1 MSGTGAPPS
10 DESVLRVTWIRRIR
24 FGQAALAVISLATAS
39 ATASLNPFTQ
49 WWFWVGATTAL
60 TIAVAEPYFT
70 GTTGALL
77 FSLGALGAGLTATRD
92 GVGPLWIAHFVLAG
106 MVLLTSVVAMV
117 GGQGRVRDGARW
129 FATRFG
135 RPLWLGMSAVLI
147 EVLRQ
152 VGADSLAT
160 ATSLG
165 VGSLVAL
172 ALAAPD
178 WYRLFLLA
186 KPTLGGLVTL
196 ETAVEPNLV
205 LLTTEQR
212 LAPGAAVRVE
222 GTRVSRGVVIGNLA
236 NKGGNR
242 VQVALDRPWYEVAQA
257 SGQQC
262 ALAVDQTTGPAAV
275 AFVAEGSTDRLL
287 SLRPF
292 GSLSRGDTVFWEDS
306 TTGRKYLYQ
315 VLGRELIREV
325 WDSSAVVAEHATAVM
340 LGAVEP
346 GGIVDGAALP
356 APYVPVFAA
365 EAVTGTLPAGYER
378 IGKIAGTE
386 VPFGLSVDHLRGHH
400 LAILGM
406 SGMGKS
412 TIARKVVDLLS
423 SGSVVVALDGTGEY
437 RKLGMHQ
444 WTTAVGLNTTGSW
457 VHEPPGVQAQ
467 KASEFIE
474 LVMTQAS
481 TEYSS
486 GTPLKRTILLEE
498 AHSYLPEWNF
508 VAARNE
514 SDFVAKSCR
523 LILQA
528 RKFGLS
534 FVLVSQRTAV
544 ISKSALSQCESYI
557 VLRTLDE
564 TSLQYIEG
572 VLGREFRDTV
582 SSLSRYQAVCV
593 GPAFSTAAP
602 VVVDLDPHAPSV
614 SPSSAATP
622 APF

>member
-1 MSGTGAPPS
+1 MSTETSATG
-10 DESVLRVTWIRRIR
+10 ESALRVTWIRRVR
-24 FGQAALAVISLATAS
+24 FGQAALALVVLAA
-39 ATASLNPFTQ
+39 ACMAASLNPLGQ
-49 WWFWVGATTAL
+49 WWFWVAATTAL
-60 TIAVAEPYFT
+60 TIAVVEPYFT

-77 FSLGALGAGLTATRD
+77 FSLGALGAGLTATRS
-92 GVGPLWIAHFVLAG
+92 GVELLWVAHFVLAG
-106 MVLLTSVVAMV
+106 LVLATSVVAMLA
-117 GGQGRVRDGARW
+117 GQGRVRDGARW

-135 RPLWLGMSAVLI
+135 RPLWLGMSAVSI
-147 EVLRQ
+147 ELLRQ
-152 VGADSLAT
+152 VGADSLET
-160 ATSLG
+160 ATTLG
-165 VGSLVAL
+165 VGTLGAL
-172 ALAAPD
+172 TLAVPD
-178 WYRLFLLA
+178 WYRLFLVA
-186 KPTLGGLVTL
+186 KPTLGGLATL

-212 LAPGAAVRVE
+212 FAPGAAVRVE

-236 NKGGNR
+236 HKGGNR

-262 ALAVDQTTGPAAV
+262 ALLADQTVEAAAV
-275 AFVAEGSTDRLL
+275 AFVAEGSTDRVL

-292 GSLSRGDTVFWEDS
+292 GSLARGDTVFWEDS
-306 TTGRKYLYQ
+306 TSGRKYLYQ
-315 VLGRELIREV
+315 VLGRELARDV

-346 GGIVDGAALP
+346 GGIEYDAALP

-365 EAVTGTLPAGYER
+365 DRVSGALPNGYDR

-386 VPFGLSVDHLRGHH
+386 VPFGLSVDQLRGHH

-406 SGMGKS
+406 SGMGKT

-423 SGSVVVALDGTGEY
+423 AGSVVVAMDGTGEY
-437 RKLGMHQ
+437 RKLGMPQ
-444 WTTAVGLNTTGSW
+444 WTATVGLSAAGSW
-457 VHEPPGVQAQ
+457 VHEPAGVQAQ

-474 LVMTQAS
+474 QVMTQAS
-481 TEYSS
+481 TEYAS
-486 GTPLKRTILLEE
+486 GTPLNRTILLEE

-523 LILQA
+523 LVLQA

-572 VLGREFRDTV
+572 VLGQEFRDTV

-593 GPAFSTAAP
+593 GPAFSTATP
-602 VVVDLDPHAPSV
+602 VVVDLDPHMPS
-614 SPSSAATP
+614 ATP
-622 APF
+622 VTAVVPPPF